1 MPAART
7 NDPFIL
13 IKSSMSP
20 VPIAINNS
28 QEPACK
34 NIFSYVLLIFSY
46 VLLIL
51 SNTVWNVQNKYH
63 RGLLTPET
71 HSYSD
76 YRIKKPACTITTH
89 CLLLFAIEAGDL
101 PASAIFK
108 NAPQDY
114 RGGSHLTSDV
124 FLRRIHRI
132 RTIT

>member
-13 IKSSMSP
+13 TKSSMSP

-34 NIFSYVLLIFSY
+34 NIFSY

-76 YRIKKPACTITTH
+76 YRIKKTCLHNPPH

-124 FLRRIHRI
+124 FLRRSHRI